1 MIHVFYEEPEFHVKV
16 SPLSLVFLVSEG
28 GVLQPPL
35 WSRILIK
42 LSHLLLSL
50 SSAANIVIYSAKV
63 SQGQP
68 RSAYIFAPSAG
79 NMPGGASEL
88 GKIPYFFL
96 KPFLTLEAYKI
107 IVTAQRPNSLHPFW
121 I

>member
-68 RSAYIFAPSAG
+68 IFAPSAG
-79 NMPGGASEL
+79 NMPIGTQC
-88 GKIPYFFL
+88 
-96 KPFLTLEAYKI
+96 PFGPKS
-107 IVTAQRPNSLHPFW
+107 IVV
-121 I
+121 

>member
-1 MIHVFYEEPEFHVKV
+1 MYVFYDEPEFHVKD
-16 SPLSLVFLVSEG
+16 SIPNLVFLVSEG

-63 SQGQP
+63 SLTSP
-68 RSAYIFAPSAG
+68 AG
-79 NMPGGASEL
+79 NYADWHRVITWSTVYSRFIGL
-88 GKIPYFFL
+88 WY
-96 KPFLTLEAYKI
+96 
-107 IVTAQRPNSLHPFW
+107 
-121 I
+121 